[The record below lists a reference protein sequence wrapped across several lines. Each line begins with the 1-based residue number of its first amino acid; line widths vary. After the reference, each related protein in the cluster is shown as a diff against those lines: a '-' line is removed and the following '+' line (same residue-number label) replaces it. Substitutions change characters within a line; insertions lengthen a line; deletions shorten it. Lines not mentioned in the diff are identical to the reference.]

1 MKKVL
6 LGLLAA
12 LLLALFAVLGLAATK
27 PDTLTVQ
34 RSLLVQ
40 AAPAD
45 ILPYAQ
51 DYRLFVQWI
60 PWTALDPAQEVRF
73 SEPPAGVGAWYT
85 WKGNDKVGE
94 GRMTILAVSEERVDS
109 RLEFLAPWES
119 TANSFL
125 TARPRGDGQTEVTW
139 GFVQENDGMSKVM
152 MVFMDMDA
160 MLGADFEKGL
170 AALKPMVEKAAA
182 ERADAERAAAER
194 AAAEQA
200 AADAAQAPSE
210 GGEDPGAP

>member
-6 LGLLAA
+6 LGLLGA
-12 LLLALFAVLGLAATK
+12 LLLALLVVVGLAATK

-73 SEPPAGVGAWYT
+73 SEPPAGEGAWYT

-94 GRMTILAVSEERVDS
+94 GRMTILAVSDERVDS
-109 RLEFLAPWES
+109 RLEFFAPWES
-119 TANSFL
+119 TANSFI
-125 TARPRGDGQTEVTW
+125 TAKPRGDGQTELTW
-139 GFVQENDGMSKVM
+139 GFEQKNDGMGKLM

-182 ERADAERAAAER
+182 ERAAAER
-194 AAAEQA
+194 AAAEKA
-200 AADAAQAPSE
+200 AAEATPTPAEPGENSDAP
-210 GGEDPGAP
+210 

>member
-6 LGLLAA
+6 LALLGAPLLA
-12 LLLALFAVLGLAATK
+12 LLLVLGLAATK

-40 AAPAD
+40 AAPSD
-45 ILPYAQ
+45 VLPYAQ

-60 PWTALDPAQEVRF
+60 PWTALDPSQEVRF
-73 SEPPAGVGAWYT
+73 SDPPAGVGAWYS
-85 WKGNDKVGE
+85 WKGNDAVGE

-109 RLEFLAPWES
+109 RLEFFAPWRS

-125 TARPRGDGQTEVTW
+125 TARPRGDGQTEITW
-139 GFVQENDGMSKVM
+139 GFVQENDGMGRVM

-170 AALKPMVEKAAA
+170 AALKPMVEQAAA
-182 ERADAERAAAER
+182 AR

-200 AADAAQAPSE
+200 AAEAAPVPSGVE
-210 GGEDPGAP
+210 ENPGEP